1 MIADTYENREKYS
14 KIHPDWDRAFKI
26 IEELVSKPIPEGE
39 NVKDVI
45 EGLPVCIQTYV
56 SKNEEE
62 KKFEAHQRCVDIQF
76 MVDGKEIIYWSKT
89 DGLEVCVPYSE
100 VRDHMSLAAPED
112 GGACPIYLKKG
123 YFAVFFPGD
132 AHKTQCKWG
141 ENEKVVKIIMKL
153 PL

>member
-1 MIADTYENREKYS
+1 MIVDTFANRSKYRA
-14 KIHPDWDRAFKI
+14 IHPEWDKAFEI
-26 IEELVSKPIPEGE
+26 IEKLVGKPIPEGANIKE
-39 NVKDVI
+39 TID
-45 EGLPVCIQTYV
+45 EMQLRMQTYI

-62 KKFEAHQRCVDIQF
+62 KFFEAHMHCVDIQYI
-76 MVDGKEIIYWSKT
+76 VEGKEIIYWSKT
-89 DGLEVCVPYSE
+89 DGLDVQVPYSE
-100 VRDHMSLAAPED
+100 ERDHMSLKDPSE
-112 GGACPIYLKKG
+112 GMCPLYLSQG